1 MISARPQ
8 PKSSTLRQFNDTDS
22 TCNDLQLAQKKMQ
35 LTNRTP
41 VYEHINNSTIP
52 CKTLET
58 FFTLRFWHM
67 KLDNN
72 YKMAI
77 ACIML

>member
-8 PKSSTLRQFNDTDS
+8 PKSSTLRQFNDS

-52 CKTLET
+52 VRPWKHSLHFVFGT
-58 FFTLRFWHM
+58 
-67 KLDNN
+67 
-72 YKMAI
+72 
-77 ACIML
+77 

>member
-8 PKSSTLRQFNDTDS
+8 PKSSTLRQFNDS

-41 VYEHINNSTIP
+41 VYEHINKINNT
-52 CKTLET
+52 CKTSET
-58 FFTLRFWHM
+58 FFILRFWHM

>member
-41 VYEHINNSTIP
+41 VYEHINNSIIP
-52 CKTLET
+52 VRHWKHSSHFVFGT
-58 FFTLRFWHM
+58 
-67 KLDNN
+67 
-72 YKMAI
+72 
-77 ACIML
+77 